1 MINFEKI
8 EWKNLLSTG
17 NETQEVELNNHSR
30 TMVVGKNGHGKST
43 LIDALTF
50 ALYGKPFRSI
60 KKDKLINAVNKKDCL
75 VSIYFSIGSNK
86 YVITRGIK
94 PNIFEIYINDSLI
107 NQDAKVKDYQKYLE
121 KNILQMNF
129 QTFTQVVVLGSS
141 SYIPFMKLSTSHRR
155 ELVEDLLDIKIFG
168 SMNLILKSKYKTVLE
183 SHKEIDSAINLLSEK
198 IKMNEINLTSIRNRS
213 KVSVRKH
220 NDRIKDNNEKIKNV
234 DIDIKKLNSINKNLS
249 LGISNLSDITS
260 KNKNLNVLNGQLL
273 SKLRNTNKSIKFYS
287 KNESCP
293 ECKQGIDSDFKS
305 GILEERYNLKNEL
318 DSALTKM
325 SLNITDSNEKLNNI
339 NSINTE
345 IQNNEL
351 SIEVNNS
358 IRKSLIN
365 LNKNIEIDI
374 SHESESLDEI
384 IELEKSISSKKETL
398 NKLNKRLKVIVSNKE
413 YMSVMKLLLADDG
426 VKSSIIKKYV
436 PLINKTINSYLSS
449 MEFHA
454 RFNLDEEFNE
464 TIFSRYIDQFSYA
477 NFSEGEKSRI
487 DLALLF
493 TWRKIAKMKN
503 SGNTNLLII
512 DEIFDSSLDGNGT
525 EEFMKIL
532 YTLENENV
540 FVISH
545 KNHMAERFD
554 NVITFKKTGNFSRRI

>member
-1 MINFEKI
+1 
-8 EWKNLLSTG
+8 
-17 NETQEVELNNHSR
+17 
-30 TMVVGKNGHGKST
+30 
-43 LIDALTF
+43 
-50 ALYGKPFRSI
+50 
-60 KKDKLINAVNKKDCL
+60 
-75 VSIYFSIGSNK
+75 
-86 YVITRGIK
+86 
-94 PNIFEIYINDSLI
+94 
-107 NQDAKVKDYQKYLE
+107 
-121 KNILQMNF
+121 MNF

-168 SMNLILKSKYKTVLE
+168 SMNLILKTKYKTVLE

-198 IKMNEINLTSIRNRS
+198 IKMNEINLTSI
-213 KVSVRKH
+213 
-220 NDRIKDNNEKIKNV
+220 RIKDNNEKIKNV

-287 KNESCP
+287 NNESCP

-325 SLNITDSNEKLNNI
+325 SLNITDSNDKLTSI
-339 NSINTE
+339 NTINTE
-345 IQNNEL
+345 IQN
-351 SIEVNNS
+351 
-358 IRKSLIN
+358 RKSLIN

-436 PLINKTINSYLSS
+436 PLINKTINSYLSA